1 MGYRR
6 SKLKK
11 ILQAPTEKIR
21 YGVIDNLIPDELRD
35 GRILDIGCGEYP
47 YFLERI
53 EFKSKYGI
61 DPIIRNGF
69 FLEYYKSKDIILNKG
84 RAPDIF
90 WSWMP
95 NTFDVITIISVIEH
109 FNPEDV
115 LTIFDEIYRILKPGG
130 RLIMTCL
137 NPKASWFLH
146 LIGWDI
152 EHQKYYDIEIIGGM
166 LEYVGFDGIQDGCF
180 EFGLNRWLYAEKG
193 R

>member
-21 YGVIDNLIPDELRD
+21 YGVIDNLIPDELRG

-53 EFKSKYGI
+53 EFAYKVGI
-61 DPIIRNGF
+61 DPVGKYRGIMIH
-69 FLEYYKSKDIILNKG
+69 KG
-84 RAPDIF
+84 KVPDIF
-90 WSWMP
+90 WSWKE
-95 NTFDVITIISVIEH
+95 NKFDVITIISVIEH

-137 NPKASWFLH
+137 NPKADWFLH

-152 EHQKYYDIEIIGGM
+152 EHQKYYDIEIIRGM
-166 LEYVGFDGIQDGCF
+166 LEYVGFDGIRDGCF
-180 EFGLNRWLYAEKG
+180 ELGLNRWLYAEKEG
-193 R
+193 K